1 MGRRGLFL
9 CRGAFAVVCC
19 LAGAL
24 GCRGHQYAHVLAD
37 DQQDM
42 VGSHAAGAE
51 TFNPLIDESVARLL
65 GRQETLFHQ
74 AGHIEAILPAPP
86 KRVCFVGVENRSI
99 EEIGDFKEQI
109 YEQIDTQILRAETFD
124 SVSRRF
130 VEAGLRQTRLRP
142 DDLFLPHNARIF
154 AASLEQQGQP
164 FDYMLFAKITS
175 GTTQANHDYQRDY
188 LLTLELVNLQTGQV
202 DKESARIRK
211 GYHKSRLGKWRM
223 YNPFAQ

>member
-1 MGRRGLFL
+1 MGQSRLLPCNRAL
-9 CRGAFAVVCC
+9 AVLCC
-19 LAGAL
+19 LAAL
-24 GCRGHQYAHVLAD
+24 GCRGQQYAHVLD
-37 DQQDM
+37 EDQQDM

-65 GRQETLFHQ
+65 GRQESLFHQ
-74 AGHIEAILPAPP
+74 AGHIEGELPAPP

-109 YEQIDTQILRAETFD
+109 YEQIDTQILRAQAFD

-142 DDLFLPHNARIF
+142 DDLFLPHNARLF

-164 FDYMLFAKITS
+164 FDYLLFAKITS
-175 GTTQANHDYQRDY
+175 GTTQANHVYQRDY

-211 GYHKSRLGKWRM
+211 GYHKSRFGKWQI
-223 YNPFAQ
+223 YNPFSR